1 MPRAPLGASRCLE
14 TAEKCKCQ
22 RFWCLHRWNVPAWR
36 AHRTNSSLY
45 LHASIH
51 KLCCAVV
58 WDRVSLCS
66 LELPG
71 LCSVCWPQTDSNP
84 PASACLLGVEIT
96 PYQLNLTF
104 YWVRTHISWV
114 LHGTKVSKVHPS
126 HSEWTEKWIHYSAAS
141 VRTREKLHVVC
152 RKEPTEN
159 APLQFSGLAFSSCQ
173 AKEHIL
179 PQEHCSLHSQ
189 LQKPR
194 AASLEHEAVC
204 EAWLECLLPC
214 SRTKTPELWAPRLCI
229 PVTPGASRG

>member
-1 MPRAPLGASRCLE
+1 MECASTEGSQNKQFTSTPPFISFVVLLFE
-14 TAEKCKCQ
+14 IGSHSAAE
-22 RFWCLHRWNVPAWR
+22 N
-36 AHRTNSSLY
+36 Y
-45 LHASIH
+45 L
-51 KLCCAVV
+51 
-58 WDRVSLCS
+58 D
-66 LELPG
+66 

-114 LHGTKVSKVHPS
+114 LHGTKVSKVQLPHTQS
-126 HSEWTEKWIHYSAAS
+126 RQRNGSIIQLHL

-194 AASLEHEAVC
+194 AVSLEHEAVC
-204 EAWLECLLPC
+204 EAWLACLLPC
-214 SRTKTPELWAPRLCI
+214 SRTKPPELRAPRLCI
-229 PVTPGASRG
+229 PMTPGASRG